1 MNRKNKI
8 ILVVN
13 NILLGCI
20 VSLNIFFENIVFSW
34 GYTIL
39 FCILCMIVES
49 KIKKKFPNEKN
60 YINRL
65 SSIIPFSY
73 FIMRFILDVSMVLN

>member
-13 NILLGCI
+13 NILLGFI

-65 SSIIPFSY
+65 SNIIPFSY

>member
-13 NILLGCI
+13 NILLGFI

>member
-1 MNRKNKI
+1 MNKKYKI

-13 NILLGCI
+13 NILLGFI
-20 VSLNIFFENIVFSW
+20 ISLNIFFENAIYFW

-39 FCILCMIVES
+39 FCVLCMVVES
-49 KIKKKFPNEKN
+49 KLKKKFFDEKN

-73 FIMRFILDVSMVLN
+73 FIMRLVLDVFMTLN

>member
-1 MNRKNKI
+1 MNKKYKI

-13 NILLGCI
+13 NILLGFI
-20 VSLNIFFENIVFSW
+20 ISLNIFFENAIYFW

-49 KIKKKFPNEKN
+49 KIKKKFPDEKS